1 VSQQDLL
8 SVACIGNLHG
18 WVAGAHGVVLHTIDG
33 GQTWSTQSSGATAD
47 LNAVR
52 FGDLD
57 FGVAAGNGG
66 TLLVTSD
73 SGSRWRT
80 APTSTRSVLRG
91 IAIAGS
97 TAIVVGDG
105 ATLLRSTD
113 AGASWSVSSIPGATD
128 LHGVTTDSAG
138 HVTLAVDTSGNVWR
152 SDDLG
157 ASFVLDAHVD
167 AALDSVSV
175 ADDGTRALTVGAGGA
190 IFVRDS
196 QGTWQSAFSPTTA
209 DLHAAL
215 VENDIWYAV
224 GQAGTLMASHDQGA
238 TWSWLASGT
247 TATLHGL
254 DDL

>member
-1 VSQQDLL
+1 
-8 SVACIGNLHG
+8 
-18 WVAGAHGVVLHTIDG
+18 
-33 GQTWSTQSSGATAD
+33 
-47 LNAVR
+47 VR
-52 FGDLD
+52 FGNLG
-57 FGVAAGNGG
+57 FGVAAGDGA

-73 SGSRWRT
+73 GGTHWTT

-91 IAIAGS
+91 IAIAGNV
-97 TAIVVGDG
+97 AVVVGDG

-113 AGASWSVSSIPGATD
+113 AGASWSVTSIAGASD

-138 HVTLAVDTSGNVWR
+138 HITLAVDTSGNVWR

-157 ASFVLDAHVD
+157 ASFALDTELGV
-167 AALDSVSV
+167 ALDSVSV

-196 QGTWQSAFSPTTA
+196 QGTWQAAFSPTTA

-215 VENDIWYAV
+215 VEDQVWYAV
-224 GQAGTLMASHDQGA
+224 GQAGTLLSSHDQGA